1 MRNFGSP
8 AGSLGAPSSSAEEP
22 SLIGLAVGGT
32 AAVLLGLT
40 TLGLMVGAG
49 AIGGVFAGTAAI
61 NAYKTVTGNKLSQK
75 ADDKAMMTST
85 TLFAL
90 GVPAFIIYKTATMT
104 DAERAAHRAQY
115 GQATPR

>member
-1 MRNFGSP
+1 MLLRVAQKNLR
-8 AGSLGAPSSSAEEP
+8 SLDWP
-22 SLIGLAVGGT
+22 LVGPQRCCS
-32 AAVLLGLT
+32 
-40 TLGLMVGAG
+40 GAG
-49 AIGGVFAGTAAI
+49 ALGGAFAGTAAI